1 LVYLQVRRYKE
12 QDWTKPSEDDYS
24 DESEDDGFLEDDW
37 DRAGKNKEIPKED
50 DSEEFH
56 CIICGKHFRS
66 AKQWKNHEQSKKHI
80 GRVSALKDAFL
91 EDDEQVEMLGRHLGV
106 EVPAARQER
115 EAMSEIDNRQTT
127 IGADS
132 EEEIYVDDISELDS
146 DPSSNFQR
154 DDTGQNG
161 PEVVDL
167 EQSRPQSDSV
177 DEENDSNE
185 DDEDSMLA
193 AMLKS
198 HLRQNTATSVS
209 TERSESGTANGSIEI
224 EEFTEHFSP
233 PPSHNDTGHCPN
245 EDGEKDE
252 NDDEHEDSI
261 LAAMLSSQKNKQ
273 KAVAADRV
281 EIVSSV
287 EDGDTHKDNETK
299 NFEEA
304 GVSVS
309 QDEFTVKDSYPNKE
323 VGESVGKGKA
333 RRRAKQEKK
342 QAAVFD
348 RHAATAA
355 ELASKERMQGEVLDN
370 DSKVDRTDDL
380 PPTEVSNAE
389 QGWEESVRLKEIA
402 QQNRSKLSQR
412 GKKMKKGKVFA

>member
-1 LVYLQVRRYKE
+1 M
-12 QDWTKPSEDDYS
+12 
-24 DESEDDGFLEDDW
+24 
-37 DRAGKNKEIPKED
+37 
-50 DSEEFH
+50 
-56 CIICGKHFRS
+56 
-66 AKQWKNHEQSKKHI
+66 
-80 GRVSALKDAFL
+80 

-106 EVPAARQER
+106 EIPAARQER

-127 IGADS
+127 NGADS
-132 EEEIYVDDISELDS
+132 EEEVYVRTIELRSELLLSFVFSSLTGILKPSALLDRVFISLIIIFSSPKMHFWSSHLPCLCADTVLVAMLLNFLHDLLQVDDISEPDS
-146 DPSSNFQR
+146 DPSSNFQQ

-167 EQSRPQSDSV
+167 ERSHPQFDSV

-185 DDEDSMLA
+185 DDEDSILA

-198 HLRQNTATSVS
+198 HLRQNTATNVS

-224 EEFTEHFSP
+224 EEFIEHFSP
-233 PPSHNDTGHCPN
+233 PPSHNDTGHCSN

-252 NDDEHEDSI
+252 NDDEDEDSI

-281 EIVSSV
+281 EIASSV
-287 EDGDTHKDNETK
+287 EDGDRHKDNETN
-299 NFEEA
+299 NFAASEEA
-304 GVSVS
+304 GVSIS

-355 ELASKERMQGEVLDN
+355 ELASKERTQGEVLNN

-389 QGWEESVRLKEIA
+389 QGWEESMRLKEVA

>member
-1 LVYLQVRRYKE
+1 MLLNFLHHLLQV
-12 QDWTKPSEDDYS
+12 D
-24 DESEDDGFLEDDW
+24 
-37 DRAGKNKEIPKED
+37 
-50 DSEEFH
+50 
-56 CIICGKHFRS
+56 
-66 AKQWKNHEQSKKHI
+66 
-80 GRVSALKDAFL
+80 V
-91 EDDEQVEMLGRHLGV
+91 
-106 EVPAARQER
+106 
-115 EAMSEIDNRQTT
+115 
-127 IGADS
+127 
-132 EEEIYVDDISELDS
+132 ISELDS

-161 PEVVDL
+161 PEFVDL
-167 EQSRPQSDSV
+167 ERSHPQSDSV

-198 HLRQNTATSVS
+198 HLRQNTATNVS

-224 EEFTEHFSP
+224 KEFTEHYSP
-233 PPSHNDTGHCPN
+233 PPSHNDTGHCSN
-245 EDGEKDE
+245 EDGENDE
-252 NDDEHEDSI
+252 NDDEDEDSI

-287 EDGDTHKDNETK
+287 EDGDKHKDKGTN
-299 NFEEA
+299 NFAASEEV

-389 QGWEESVRLKEIA
+389 QGWEESMRLKEVA